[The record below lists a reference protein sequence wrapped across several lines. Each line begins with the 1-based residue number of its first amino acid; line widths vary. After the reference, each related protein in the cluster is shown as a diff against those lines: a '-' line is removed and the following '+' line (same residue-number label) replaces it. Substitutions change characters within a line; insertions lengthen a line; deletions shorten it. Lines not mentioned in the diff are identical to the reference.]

1 MKHDKTESV
10 VKSIEIIVKLKTDSH
25 RDKFGI
31 KVIKSLMDIV

>member
-25 RDKFGI
+25 KEI
-31 KVIKSLMDIV
+31 NLESK